1 MRKENRGES
10 MKKMLLVLLTVGI
23 LMLGTLSV
31 LQQICEESDHEH
43 LEFSCSVENWNLENR
58 DSGTNGGGSG
68 NPPAPG

>member
-1 MRKENRGES
+1 

-31 LQQICEESDHEH
+31 LQEVCQEFHHEQGF
-43 LEFSCSVENWNLENR
+43 LYSVENWNLENG
-58 DSGTNGGGSG
+58 DSGTDGGSIN

>member
-1 MRKENRGES
+1 

-31 LQQICEESDHEH
+31 LQEICEESDHEH
-43 LEFSCSVENWNLENR
+43 REFLCSAENWNLENG